1 MDFPEEMK
9 NDRRWVAWFYEK
21 NPQHPNDEHMRKKV
35 PYNLNTNCQT
45 NAKTTQPATWGTF
58 QQANAT
64 LQCANNHPDYAK
76 QRQYGGAGFVIGNE
90 WAFLD
95 LDNIPTVIADYT
107 LGVQNEI
114 SKILQL
120 LQHTY
125 CEISQS
131 EAGLHFIFKM
141 DGSVQ
146 KFSKKKHGK
155 ELYTS
160 SRLVALTGKVLER
173 EAPLK
178 ITTINQDTWKQL
190 NELVYGRYE
199 PPTIPSQSA
208 SPVKLSQGGEL
219 SDEAKA
225 IILTIKRSS
234 DGDHF
239 NWWCTTELPDV
250 STKESGKQFPAFQKD
265 GTIEMKDY
273 DPSRQDMACCCV
285 LAYWVRLCTGKYD
298 SKLID
303 EIFKQ
308 TNLYRPKWERL
319 DGGMTI
325 GQRTISNAIAYKKAQ
340 REDRI
345 SKYKGMVI
353 NGAE

>member
-9 NDRRWVAWFYEK
+9 KDRRWVAWFYEK
-21 NPQHPNDEHMRKKV
+21 NPKHPNSIHALKKV
-35 PYNLNTNCQT
+35 PYNLNDNCHSTAQT
-45 NAKTTQPATWGTF
+45 NQPATWGTF

-64 LQCANNHPDYAK
+64 LQCANKRPDYAK
-76 QRQYGGAGFVIGNE
+76 QRQYGGVGFVVGDG
-90 WAFLD
+90 WALLD

-107 LGVQNEI
+107 LGVQNKI

-120 LQHTY
+120 LHHTY

-131 EAGLHFIFKM
+131 EAGLHFVFKV
-141 DGSVQ
+141 DDSVE
-146 KFSKKKHGK
+146 KFSKPEHDK
-155 ELYTS
+155 ELYTNA
-160 SRLVALTGKVLER
+160 RLIALTGKILER

-199 PPTIPSQSA
+199 PLTIPSQSVT
-208 SPVKLSQGGEL
+208 PVELSQGGEL
-219 SDEAKA
+219 SDTAKA
-225 IILTIKRSS
+225 IIQDIKNSS
-234 DGDHF
+234 DGDRF
-239 NWWCTTELPDV
+239 NWWCNAELPDI
-250 STKESGKQFPAFQKD
+250 SGSEVADENGELIQ
-265 GTIEMKDY
+265 Y

-285 LAYWVRLCTGKYD
+285 LAYWVRQCTGKYD

-308 TNLYRPKWERL
+308 TNLYRPKWERS
-319 DGGMTI
+319 DGGMTY
-325 GQRTISNAIAYKKAQ
+325 GQRTISKAIAYKQAQ

-345 SKYKGMVI
+345 HKYKGMVI